1 MQAEII
7 AVGTEI
13 LLGQVADT
21 NSAFIAQ
28 ELASA
33 GIEVYYHSLVGD
45 NADRL
50 TALVTQARSRSD
62 LVVISGGLG
71 PTKDDLTKQTV
82 AQLLGVKLVQDDSAM
97 AKIRDFFATTGR
109 KMTPN
114 NRLQALYLAGSHPL
128 KNETGMAVG
137 AFYQAPDGA
146 DMVLLPGPPSEMQP
160 MMVHQALPLIQE
172 TYQRQEYLTSR
183 VLRFYGIG
191 ESQLVTKLADLIDQQ
206 TNPTIA
212 PYAKRYEVTL
222 RLTAKTTQQGSA
234 EQLLTTMIA
243 EIKRRVGT
251 YLYGYGDENSLAN
264 VVVQQLIERHLTI
277 TGAES
282 LTAGE
287 FQSTLGAVPGVSAV
301 FPGGFVTYANRAKH
315 DLLGVPQ
322 ATIDHDGV
330 VSEATAKSMAERS
343 RQILDTDLAVSFTG
357 VAGPDSLE
365 GQPAGTVWLGLAQRG
380 RAPQAKLVHLTGNR
394 ADVRM
399 RAVMSGLDWVRQTM
413 QASEK

>member
-1 MQAEII
+1 MQAEVI

-21 NSAFIAQ
+21 NSAYIARR
-28 ELASA
+28 LADA

-45 NADRL
+45 NATRL
-50 TALVTQARSRSD
+50 AALVNQARSRSD

-82 AQLLGVKLVQDDSAM
+82 AHLLGVKLVEDSAAM
-97 AKIRDFFATTGR
+97 AKITAFFATTGR
-109 KMTPN
+109 QMTPN

-137 AFYQAPDGA
+137 SFYRAPSGA
-146 DMVLLPGPPSEMQP
+146 DVVLLPGPPSEMRP
-160 MMVHQALPLIQE
+160 MMAHQAMPLIRAA
-172 TYQRQEYLTSR
+172 YQRDEYLTSR
-183 VLRFYGIG
+183 VLRFFGIG
-191 ESQLVTKLADLIDQQ
+191 ESQLVTQLSDLIDHQ

-222 RLTAKTTQQGSA
+222 RLTAKTTTA
-234 EQLLTTMIA
+234 AAAPQLLNQLEATI
-243 EIKRRVGT
+243 RGRVGV
-251 YLYGYGDENSLAN
+251 YLYGYGDENSLAS
-264 VVVQQLIERHLTI
+264 VVVHELIDQQLTI

-287 FQSTLGAVPGVSAV
+287 FQSTIGSVPGVSAV

-315 DLLGVPQ
+315 TLLGIPQ
-322 ATIDHDGV
+322 EIIDHDGV
-330 VSEATAKSMAERS
+330 VSEAAAQQMAERS
-343 RQILDTDLAVSFTG
+343 RQLLDTDLALSFTG

-365 GQPAGTVWLGLAQRG
+365 GHPAGTVWLGLAQRG
-380 RAPQAKLVHLTGNR
+380 QAPQAKLLHLTGNR
-394 ADVRM
+394 ADIRM
-399 RAVMSGLDWVRQTM
+399 RSVMAGLDWVRRTLDAGQ
-413 QASEK
+413 K

>member
-50 TALVTQARSRSD
+50 TALVAQARKRSD

-82 AQLLGVKLVQDDSAM
+82 AHLLGVKLVEDAAAM
-97 AKIRDFFATTGR
+97 AKIRDFFVTTGR
-109 KMTPN
+109 EMTPN
-114 NRLQALYLAGSHPL
+114 NRLQALYLVGSHPL
-128 KNETGMAVG
+128 KNQTGMAVG
-137 AFYQAPDGA
+137 AFYQATDGA
-146 DMVLLPGPPSEMQP
+146 DVILLPGPPSEMAP
-160 MMVHQALPLIQE
+160 MFLHQAMPLVKAA
-172 TYQRQEYLTSR
+172 YQRQEYLTSQ
-183 VLRFYGIG
+183 VLRFFGIG
-191 ESQLVTKLADLIDQQ
+191 ESQLVTQLSDLIDQQ

-212 PYAKRYEVTL
+212 PYAKRHEVTL
-222 RLTAKTTQQGSA
+222 RLTAKTTA
-234 EQLLTTMIA
+234 AATANQLLDQMVAT
-243 EIKRRVGT
+243 IKDRVGA
-251 YLYGYGDENSLAN
+251 YLYGYGDDNSLAN
-264 VVVQQLIERHLTI
+264 VVVHDLIDRHLTI

-287 FQSTLGAVPGVSAV
+287 FQSTIGSVPGVSAV

-315 DLLGVPQ
+315 DLLGIPQ
-322 ATIDHDGV
+322 DVIDHEGV
-330 VSEATAKSMAERS
+330 VSAATAKEMAERS
-343 RQILDTDLAVSFTG
+343 RKLLDTDLALSFTG
-357 VAGPDSLE
+357 VAGPDRLE

-380 RAPQAKLVHLTGNR
+380 QSPQAKLLHLTGTR
-394 ADVRM
+394 ADIRM
-399 RAVMSGLDWVRQTM
+399 RSVLNGLDWVRRELPSVQ
-413 QASEK
+413 K